1 MSVARGSGRDGY
13 DKNPGSFG
21 WPGFFLSRMFRCA
34 SRPRAVIDSARGVI
48 DGSPVR
54 KKTL

>member
-1 MSVARGSGRDGY
+1 MDMTKTPAASAGRV
-13 DKNPGSFG
+13 
-21 WPGFFLSRMFRCA
+21 FLSRMFRCA
-34 SRPRAVIDSARGVI
+34 SRPRVVIDSARGVI